1 MKTVSICQPH
11 FIPWIGYF
19 VMIKRSNKFIFLDD
33 VQYNRRSWQNRV
45 HIRTSQ
51 NADQK
56 KYLSLSVKDNTRSK
70 KINEIYIY
78 RENVQLLKN
87 QLKNSYSRSKY
98 FESNYEFFINLIEQ
112 NCKKDLSTLNIVLIV
127 EICKKLKIKINY
139 DLSSKFNLIN
149 FKKENL
155 ILEILKRENA
165 EIYLSNEGS
174 KNYVSKSFFEDKRI
188 KVLYN
193 EFNHPI
199 YQQNFN
205 KNLNFIPNLSILDL
219 LFNEESPHKVFNNF

>member
-1 MKTVSICQPH
+1 MNTISICQPH

-51 NADQK
+51 NTDQK

-78 RENVQLLKN
+78 QENVQLLKN

-98 FESNYEFFINLIEQ
+98 FDSNYEFFINLIEQ

-174 KNYVSKSFFEDKRI
+174 KNYVSKSFYEDKKI

-199 YQQNFN
+199 YQQNSQ